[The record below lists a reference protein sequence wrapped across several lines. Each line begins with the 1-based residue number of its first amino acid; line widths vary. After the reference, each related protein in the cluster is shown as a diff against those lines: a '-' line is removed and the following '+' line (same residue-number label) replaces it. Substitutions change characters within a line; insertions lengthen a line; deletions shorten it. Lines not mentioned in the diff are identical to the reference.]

1 MSTTYGNTSRNAI
14 SEMSIFL
21 DYKQAVG
28 LLRADLVW
36 SGDFDA
42 IRLPLADYLER
53 AANANDFDPL
63 IHKLVKA
70 IIADENNITI

>member
-1 MSTTYGNTSRNAI
+1 MSKV
-14 SEMSIFL
+14 SIYL

-36 SGDFDA
+36 SADIDA

-53 AANANDFDPL
+53 AANEVDFDPL
-63 IHKLVKA
+63 IHKLVLA
-70 IIADENNITI
+70 LIADENDITV